1 MINIINDFSFKFN
14 SSVKLNFDGG
24 DLVTTHGL
32 ASLVYMTGSC
42 FFSFKI
48 VIAASIEAAI
58 SIEKQQQILAAV
70 WARQT
75 EVRVIAHTSVCLL
88 NLFVTAINKFSPLFF
103 IV

>member
-1 MINIINDFSFKFN
+1 MAFASK
-14 SSVKLNFDGG
+14 
-24 DLVTTHGL
+24 VTTHGL

-48 VIAASIEAAI
+48 VIAVSIEAAI

-70 WARQT
+70 WTRQT
-75 EVRVIAHTSVCLL
+75 EVRAIAQTSVCLL

>member
-1 MINIINDFSFKFN
+1 M
-14 SSVKLNFDGG
+14 L
-24 DLVTTHGL
+24 
-32 ASLVYMTGSC
+32 
-42 FFSFKI
+42 FSFKI

-58 SIEKQQQILAAV
+58 AIEKQQQIFTAV

>member
-1 MINIINDFSFKFN
+1 M
-14 SSVKLNFDGG
+14 L
-24 DLVTTHGL
+24 
-32 ASLVYMTGSC
+32 
-42 FFSFKI
+42 FSFKI